1 MTSTLMVATI
11 LHARILSSRKKI
23 ENLEKKFFFLP
34 ELDGRLAGLGPPA
47 GQQLHKPDFFT
58 YSISSYFTFVNL
70 ILFMI
75 SIVNLTLFMH
85 SLAIA
90 DLVSKVNAFIL
101 VVTATHPMNLEIGNC
116 LQKCNVFPFLGLSY
130 WVTPKR
136 KSQRAIIKGSR
147 YIGVAQDQT
156 IQAD

>member
-1 MTSTLMVATI
+1 ML
-11 LHARILSSRKKI
+11 
-23 ENLEKKFFFLP
+23 
-34 ELDGRLAGLGPPA
+34 
-47 GQQLHKPDFFT
+47 
-58 YSISSYFTFVNL
+58 
-70 ILFMI
+70 

-101 VVTATHPMNLEIGNC
+101 VVTTTHPMNLEIGNC

>member
-70 ILFMI
+70 IF
-75 SIVNLTLFMH
+75 H
-85 SLAIA
+85 
-90 DLVSKVNAFIL
+90 AFYCES
-101 VVTATHPMNLEIGNC
+101 HPVYAL
-116 LQKCNVFPFLGLSY
+116 LSDRRSG
-130 WVTPKR
+130 VEG
-136 KSQRAIIKGSR
+136 QRLHTRRNRHAP
-147 YIGVAQDQT
+147 DEPENW
-156 IQAD
+156 

>member
-1 MTSTLMVATI
+1 
-11 LHARILSSRKKI
+11 
-23 ENLEKKFFFLP
+23 
-34 ELDGRLAGLGPPA
+34 
-47 GQQLHKPDFFT
+47 
-58 YSISSYFTFVNL
+58 
-70 ILFMI
+70 MI

-116 LQKCNVFPFLGLSY
+116 LQKCNLFPFLGLSY

-136 KSQRAIIKGSR
+136 KSHYQRIEIH
-147 YIGVAQDQT
+147 IEVAQDRT

>member
-1 MTSTLMVATI
+1 
-11 LHARILSSRKKI
+11 
-23 ENLEKKFFFLP
+23 
-34 ELDGRLAGLGPPA
+34 
-47 GQQLHKPDFFT
+47 
-58 YSISSYFTFVNL
+58 
-70 ILFMI
+70 MI
-75 SIVNLTLFMH
+75 SIMNLTLFMH

-101 VVTATHPMNLEIGNC
+101 VVTATQPMNLEIANC
-116 LQKCNVFPFLGLSY
+116 LQKCNLLPFLGLSY

-147 YIGVAQDQT
+147 SIGVAQDQT

>member
-58 YSISSYFTFVNL
+58 YSFNNQYYSISSYFTFVNL

-116 LQKCNVFPFLGLSY
+116 LQKCNLFPFLGLSY
-130 WVTPKR
+130 
-136 KSQRAIIKGSR
+136 
-147 YIGVAQDQT
+147 
-156 IQAD
+156 